1 MIAAQQQRIRATTTE
16 GCETRVRRQGS
27 RMDRRPYGGMSS
39 SRDDRSRKRARSRS
53 RSRSRGREPP
63 RSRPEDATGGWGAPP
78 PGWGQ
83 PPQAQTGWGAP
94 PVAQG
99 STQGGWAAPPPLAP
113 VVARPAAPKKKVE
126 QVLLEWVRDDKC
138 CNAADPRCPLSNRC
152 HLSPQIR
159 AEAVGDDEGLREL
172 IGADC
177 KKKGGNLTTVKALY
191 DHCGSIG
198 QSGDHLHTVV
208 RFARGVDCAF
218 AFESR
223 VARVAEVLLTQAG
236 ACRAHRP

>member
-1 MIAAQQQRIRATTTE
+1 M
-16 GCETRVRRQGS
+16 RRQGS

-39 SRDDRSRKRARSRS
+39 SRNDRSRKRRRSRSSSRSRRRRRSRS
-53 RSRSRGREPP
+53 RPRSREREPP

-78 PGWGQ
+78 PGWG
-83 PPQAQTGWGAP
+83 PPQQAQTGWGAP
-94 PVAQG
+94 AAP
-99 STQGGWAAPPPLAP
+99 SQGGWAASPPPLAP
-113 VVARPAAPKKKVE
+113 VARPAAPKKKVE
-126 QVLLEWVRDDKC
+126 QVVREWVRDDKC

-159 AEAVGDDEGLREL
+159 AKAVGDDEGLREL
-172 IGADC
+172 LDADC

>member
-1 MIAAQQQRIRATTTE
+1 MYKRQ
-16 GCETRVRRQGS
+16 TRPSLLG
-27 RMDRRPYGGMSS
+27 
-39 SRDDRSRKRARSRS
+39 
-53 RSRSRGREPP
+53 
-63 RSRPEDATGGWGAPP
+63 T
-78 PGWGQ
+78 
-83 PPQAQTGWGAP
+83 
-94 PVAQG
+94 
-99 STQGGWAAPPPLAP
+99 
-113 VVARPAAPKKKVE
+113 ARPAAPKKKVE
-126 QVLLEWVRDDKC
+126 QVVREWVRDDKC

-159 AEAVGDDEGLREL
+159 AEAVDDDEGLQEL

>member
-1 MIAAQQQRIRATTTE
+1 
-16 GCETRVRRQGS
+16 
-27 RMDRRPYGGMSS
+27 MSS
-39 SRDDRSRKRARSRS
+39 SRDDRSRKRARSRSRSRPRSRRRRERS

-94 PVAQG
+94 PVAQQG

-159 AEAVGDDEGLREL
+159 AKAVGDDEGLREL
-172 IGADC
+172 LDADC

>member
-1 MIAAQQQRIRATTTE
+1 
-16 GCETRVRRQGS
+16 
-27 RMDRRPYGGMSS
+27 MDRRPYGGMSS
-39 SRDDRSRKRARSRS
+39 SRDDRPRKRRRSRSSSRSRRRRRSRS
-53 RSRSRGREPP
+53 RPRSREREPP

-78 PGWGQ
+78 PNTG
-83 PPQAQTGWGAP
+83 GWGAP
-94 PVAQG
+94 PP

-113 VVARPAAPKKKVE
+113 VAPPAAPKKKVE
-126 QVLLEWVRDDKC
+126 QVLREWVHDDKC

-159 AEAVGDDEGLREL
+159 AEAVGDDKGLREL

>member
-1 MIAAQQQRIRATTTE
+1 
-16 GCETRVRRQGS
+16 
-27 RMDRRPYGGMSS
+27 MDRRPYGGMSS
-39 SRDDRSRKRARSRS
+39 SRDDRSRKRTRSRS
-53 RSRSRGREPP
+53 RSRPRSRRRRERSRSRSRERAPP
-63 RSRPEDATGGWGAPP
+63 RSGGWGAPP
-78 PGWGQ
+78 PR
-83 PPQAQTGWGAP
+83 TGWGAP
-94 PVAQG
+94 PVAQQG
-99 STQGGWAAPPPLAP
+99 SSQGGWAAPPPLAP
-113 VVARPAAPKKKVE
+113 VVARPAPPKKIVE
-126 QVLLEWVRDDKC
+126 QVLHEWVRDDKC

-159 AEAVGDDEGLREL
+159 AEAVGDDKGLREL

>member
-1 MIAAQQQRIRATTTE
+1 M
-16 GCETRVRRQGS
+16 
-27 RMDRRPYGGMSS
+27 
-39 SRDDRSRKRARSRS
+39 
-53 RSRSRGREPP
+53 
-63 RSRPEDATGGWGAPP
+63 
-78 PGWGQ
+78 
-83 PPQAQTGWGAP
+83 
-94 PVAQG
+94 
-99 STQGGWAAPPPLAP
+99 
-113 VVARPAAPKKKVE
+113 KKVE
-126 QVLLEWVRDDKC
+126 QVMREWVRDDKC

-159 AEAVGDDEGLREL
+159 AEAVGDDVGLQEL

>member
-1 MIAAQQQRIRATTTE
+1 
-16 GCETRVRRQGS
+16 
-27 RMDRRPYGGMSS
+27 MDRRPYGGMSS
-39 SRDDRSRKRARSRS
+39 SREDRSRKRARSRSRS

-99 STQGGWAAPPPLAP
+99 STQGGWAASAPLAP

-126 QVLLEWVRDDKC
+126 QVVREWVRDDKC

-159 AEAVGDDEGLREL
+159 AKAVGDDEGLREL

>member
-1 MIAAQQQRIRATTTE
+1 
-16 GCETRVRRQGS
+16 
-27 RMDRRPYGGMSS
+27 MDRRAYS
-39 SRDDRSRKRARSRS
+39 SRDDDRRRDRRRSRS
-53 RSRSRGREPP
+53 RSRPRSRRRRERSRSRSREREPP
-63 RSRPEDATGGWGAPP
+63 RSGGWGAPP
-78 PGWGQ
+78 PS
-83 PPQAQTGWGAP
+83 TGWGAP
-94 PVAQG
+94 PVAQQG
-99 STQGGWAAPPPLAP
+99 TQGGWAAPPPLAP

-126 QVLLEWVRDDKC
+126 QVMREWVRDDKC

-159 AEAVGDDEGLREL
+159 AEAVGDDKGLREL

>member
-1 MIAAQQQRIRATTTE
+1 M
-16 GCETRVRRQGS
+16 RRQGS

-39 SRDDRSRKRARSRS
+39 SREDRSRKRRRSRSSSRSRRRRRSRS
-53 RSRSRGREPP
+53 RPRSREREPP

-78 PGWGQ
+78 PGWG
-83 PPQAQTGWGAP
+83 PPQQAQTGWGAP
-94 PVAQG
+94 PAAP
-99 STQGGWAAPPPLAP
+99 SQGGWAASPPPLAP
-113 VVARPAAPKKKVE
+113 VARPAAPKKKVE
-126 QVLLEWVRDDKC
+126 QVVREWVRDDKC

-159 AEAVGDDEGLREL
+159 AEAVGDDKGLQEL

>member
-1 MIAAQQQRIRATTTE
+1 MPRA
-16 GCETRVRRQGS
+16 
-27 RMDRRPYGGMSS
+27 
-39 SRDDRSRKRARSRS
+39 RSRPRPRSRRRRERSRS
-53 RSRSRGREPP
+53 RSRERAP
-63 RSRPEDATGGWGAPP
+63 RHHEDATSGWGAPP
-78 PGWGQ
+78 PS
-83 PPQAQTGWGAP
+83 TGWGAP
-94 PVAQG
+94 PVAQQG
-99 STQGGWAAPPPLAP
+99 TTQGGWAAPPPLAP

-126 QVLLEWVRDDKC
+126 QVVREWVRDDKC

-159 AEAVGDDEGLREL
+159 AKAVGDDEGLREL
-172 IGADC
+172 LDADC

>member
-1 MIAAQQQRIRATTTE
+1 M
-16 GCETRVRRQGS
+16 RRQGS

-39 SRDDRSRKRARSRS
+39 SREDRSRKRRRSRSSSRSRRRRRSRS
-53 RSRSRGREPP
+53 RPRSREREPP

-78 PGWGQ
+78 PGWG
-83 PPQAQTGWGAP
+83 PPQQAQTGWGAP
-94 PVAQG
+94 PAAP
-99 STQGGWAAPPPLAP
+99 SQGGWAASPPPLAP
-113 VVARPAAPKKKVE
+113 VARPAAPKKKVE
-126 QVLLEWVRDDKC
+126 QVVREWVRDDKC

-159 AEAVGDDEGLREL
+159 AKAVGDDEGLREL
-172 IGADC
+172 ILADC

>member
-1 MIAAQQQRIRATTTE
+1 
-16 GCETRVRRQGS
+16 
-27 RMDRRPYGGMSS
+27 MSS
-39 SRDDRSRKRARSRS
+39 SRDDRPRKRARSRSRSRPRSRRRRERS

-159 AEAVGDDEGLREL
+159 AEAVGDDKGLREL

>member
-1 MIAAQQQRIRATTTE
+1 M
-16 GCETRVRRQGS
+16 RRQGS
-27 RMDRRPYGGMSS
+27 RMDRRADS
-39 SRDDRSRKRARSRS
+39 SRDDARRDRRRSRS
-53 RSRSRGREPP
+53 RSRPRSRRRRERSRSRSREREPP
-63 RSRPEDATGGWGAPP
+63 RSGGWGAPP
-78 PGWGQ
+78 PR
-83 PPQAQTGWGAP
+83 TGWGAP
-94 PVAQG
+94 PVEQG

-113 VVARPAAPKKKVE
+113 VAPPAAPKKKVE
-126 QVLLEWVRDDKC
+126 QVLHEWVRDDKC

-159 AEAVGDDEGLREL
+159 AEAVGDDKGLREL